1 MQNRKEVKL
10 LEIIGISYSTTS
22 QGVKNTT
29 LHVIDDFP
37 LYYKN
42 EAAEAAG
49 RGCMG
54 RKVETIYIGSYDTK
68 DLEIGAEIEI
78 YYDKAIKTANGT
90 YQPIKKIEIL

>member
-1 MQNRKEVKL
+1 M
-10 LEIIGISYSTTS
+10 EIIGISYSTTS

-29 LHVIDDFP
+29 LHIIDDFP

-49 RGCMG
+49 RGCVG
-54 RKVETIYIGSYDTK
+54 KRVETVYVGSYDVK

-90 YQPIKKIEIL
+90 YQPIKKIEILWREVYSRC